1 MAPQKQAR
9 SRAYDMVRLR
19 DDYPLLASAAGSVS
33 PLMPAARPATVLRI
47 IARLNTGG
55 PASHTVLLTRGLDR
69 DRYRSLLITGI
80 VDPREGDMGY
90 YAEQMNVVP
99 VVIPELGRR
108 VGALGLVR
116 VFVRLCWLIWRERAA
131 IIHTHTATAGM
142 IGRVAGL
149 VTNVMAT
156 LTGRPRAKLVH
167 TFHGHVF
174 HGYFSPFRTR
184 VIVWIERVLARFTD
198 RIITVSEAVKR
209 DLVQRYQVCR
219 ESQVTVV
226 PLGLDMGWTAR
237 LDESSGV
244 LRDELGVPRGAVTIG
259 VVGRMTAIKNHALLV
274 EAIARLDVD
283 GARVLLIGDG
293 ELRGAIEEA
302 IRTRGLTDRILLAGW
317 QRDPAKI
324 YADLDIVCLTS
335 RNEGTPVALIEAMA
349 AGRPF
354 VATKVGGVEDLVVG
368 EAVAHAE
375 GFEVF
380 ANAILTPP
388 DDPHVLAT
396 ALRYLVARPGLR
408 QAMGAVGQAAVL
420 KTFSHE
426 RLLLEM
432 QAIYDALLERR
443 DVEAE

>member
-1 MAPQKQAR
+1 
-9 SRAYDMVRLR
+9 
-19 DDYPLLASAAGSVS
+19 
-33 PLMPAARPATVLRI
+33 MPAARPATVLRI

-55 PASHTVLLTRGLDR
+55 PAIHTVLLTRGLDS
-69 DRYRSLLITGI
+69 DRYRSLLVTGV

-108 VGALGLVR
+108 VGAFGAAK
-116 VFVRLCWLIWRERAA
+116 VFVQLCALIRRERAA

-142 IGRVAGL
+142 IGRAAGF
-149 VTNVMAT
+149 VTNVLGL
-156 LTGRPRAKLVH
+156 LTGRPRAKLIH

-184 VIVWIERVLARFTD
+184 ILLMVERMLSRVTD

-209 DLVQRYQVCR
+209 DLVERYRVCPA
-219 ESQVTVV
+219 SQVTVV
-226 PLGLDMGWTAR
+226 PLGLDLGWTTR
-237 LDESSGV
+237 LGESAGA
-244 LRDELGVPRGAVTIG
+244 LRGELGVSRDAVTIG
-259 VVGRMTAIKNHALLV
+259 LVGRMTAVKNHALLV
-274 EAIARLDVD
+274 EAMALLDDD

-293 ELRGAIEEA
+293 ELRGEIEA
-302 IRTRGLTDRILLAGW
+302 ALVRHGLPRRILLAGW

-368 EAVAHAE
+368 EAVAHPD

-380 ANAILTPP
+380 ANAILTPA
-388 DDPHVLAT
+388 DDPQVLAA
-396 ALRYLVARPGLR
+396 ALQYLVARPGLR
-408 QAMGAVGQAAVL
+408 QAMGAVAQSAVL
-420 KTFSHE
+420 KSFSHE
-426 RLLLEM
+426 RLLVEM
-432 QAIYDALLERR
+432 QAMYDALLERR